1 MAIPKLLN
9 DLLDYDDLLSRT
21 ANANDTKSN
30 YIYVKKGKKEEAWAV
45 CMLLGM
51 YVDGDVEVD
60 GHPVANTYIFVP
72 WKLGSP
78 TRSHKIGVASV
89 DNRHYVNPHRGEMM
103 MVGVEGRFNLRD
115 LRTYFKMKEEHDD
128 KDRSPGCGCIA

>member
-21 ANANDTKSN
+21 AKTGDNN

-51 YVDGDVEVD
+51 YVDGDVAVD

-78 TRSHKIGVASV
+78 LRSRYPKAGVAK
-89 DNRHYVNPHRGEMM
+89 DPRHYINPHRGEMM
-103 MVGVEGRFNLRD
+103 VVGVEGRFNLRD
-115 LRTYFKMKEEHDD
+115 LHTYFRTVEETNH
-128 KDRSPGCGCIA
+128 AN